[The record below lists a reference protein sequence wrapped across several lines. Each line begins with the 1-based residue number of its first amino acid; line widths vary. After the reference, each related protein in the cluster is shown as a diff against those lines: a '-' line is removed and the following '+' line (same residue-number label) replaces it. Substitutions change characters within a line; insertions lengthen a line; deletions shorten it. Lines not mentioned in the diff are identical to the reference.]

1 MSENQV
7 KTMFL
12 RSLERSLT
20 TAVEN
25 IEHNHDAIVDHEVF
39 AKEFEDFANRLY
51 SSLCELR
58 NIRAAIGDMADE
70 LGGDPC

>member
-1 MSENQV
+1 MKNNRA
-7 KTMFL
+7 KARFL
-12 RSLERSLT
+12 KALERSLT
-20 TAVEN
+20 TSVEN

-70 LGGDPC
+70 LDS